1 MFELPVAAVVYCV
14 LVAALFLSLWLFYD
28 HRDHKRFEEE
38 RRRST
43 FHCIRCDTLYPG
55 PSGAQLA
62 KCPKC
67 GHENSRLRF

>member
-14 LVAALFLSLWLFYD
+14 LVALLFLGLWLFYD
-28 HRDHKRFEEE
+28 GRDHRRFEKE

-43 FHCIRCDTLYPG
+43 FHCIRCDHLYSG
-55 PSGAQLA
+55 ESGAQLA
-62 KCPKC
+62 KCPNC